1 MFALTSFRGFY
12 NIISQYL
19 CWPAKGSSQRQFKAS
34 DEVGW
39 VYWVGLSFHLQL
51 YYVNTTDQL
60 RQAEIFWIVSIQL
73 GRLRSL
79 VLEILYH
86 STYPENLTDGPT
98 YVWAL
103 TTEYI
108 IVVGIN
114 IIVIIIT
121 IIYNS
126 LIGPWL

>member
-1 MFALTSFRGFY
+1 ML
-12 NIISQYL
+12 I
-19 CWPAKGSSQRQFKAS
+19 P
-34 DEVGW
+34 
-39 VYWVGLSFHLQL
+39 
-51 YYVNTTDQL
+51 TDQL
-60 RQAEIFWIVSIQL
+60 RQAEVFWIVSIQL

-79 VLEILYH
+79 VLEIVYH

>member
-1 MFALTSFRGFY
+1 ML
-12 NIISQYL
+12 I
-19 CWPAKGSSQRQFKAS
+19 P
-34 DEVGW
+34 
-39 VYWVGLSFHLQL
+39 
-51 YYVNTTDQL
+51 TDQL
-60 RQAEIFWIVSIQL
+60 RQAEVFWIVSIQL

-86 STYPENLTDGPT
+86 STYPESFTDGPK

-121 IIYNS
+121 MIYNS